1 MAEADTGGHT
11 EGRTRGANPAGAMAR
26 AEALLRDKGVASL
39 YVHVP
44 FCPTLCPY
52 CDFHVVRR
60 GPGWVEAYL
69 RRLGE
74 EAQRL
79 HERFPGPLTTLY
91 LGGGTPSYLKDRE
104 LVALFQSLPWGLAPG
119 AEVTL
124 ETNPGTL
131 SPARLGLLQELGVNR
146 LSLGVQSFQDPVLR
160 FLGRAHGR
168 KGALRAVEL
177 ALEAGFRVSLDLIL
191 GLPMQDVEQDLKEAA
206 SLGVGHLSAYTLQV
220 EKGTPF
226 ALLGLQED
234 PEREAWAMERAE
246 EVLGEAG
253 LFRYEVSN
261 FAKAGE
267 EARHNLVYWRAGF
280 WLALGPAATGQYPG
294 EGPAYALRRTS
305 PPLPRW
311 LLGEPPK
318 EEAIPPLEHAKEAL
332 MLGLRLREGV
342 DVAGV
347 EARTGLSL
355 WPFLQDKAGELGV
368 EGLLEVEGTRL
379 RPTPKAFPLPHQV
392 VLALWEALE
401 PLAAAG

>member
-1 MAEADTGGHT
+1 MG
-11 EGRTRGANPAGAMAR
+11 
-26 AEALLRDKGVASL
+26 SL

-69 RRLGE
+69 RRLRE
-74 EAQRL
+74 EAEALYQRY
-79 HERFPGPLTTLY
+79 PSPLATLY
-91 LGGGTPSYLKDRE
+91 LGGGTPSYLRDRE
-104 LVALFQSLPWGLAPG
+104 LVALFQSLPWALQEG

-124 ETNPGTL
+124 EANPGTL
-131 SPARLGLLQELGVNR
+131 NRKRLAFLKDLGVNR

-168 KGALRAVEL
+168 KGALRAVEE

-191 GLPMQDVEQDLKEAA
+191 GLPMQDVGKDLEEAA
-206 SLGVGHLSAYTLQV
+206 GLGVGHISAYTLQV
-220 EKGTPF
+220 ERGTPF
-226 ALLGLQED
+226 ALLGLEED
-234 PEREAWAMERAE
+234 PERGAWAMERAE

-253 LFRYEVSN
+253 FSRYEVSN
-261 FAKAGE
+261 FARPGE

-280 WLALGPAATGQYPG
+280 WLALGPAATGQYP
-294 EGPAYALRRTS
+294 EGPYALRRTN

-311 LLGEPPK
+311 LLGEAPR

-342 DVAGV
+342 DL
-347 EARTGLSL
+347 EALAHR
-355 WPFLQDKAGELGV
+355 
-368 EGLLEVEGTRL
+368 TRL
-379 RPTPKAFPLPHQV
+379 PLPALLAGRVRALEEGGFLERAGPRIRPTPRAFPLLHRV
-392 VLALWEALE
+392 VLELWEALDGAR
-401 PLAAAG
+401 AAE